1 MAHTAHRW
9 RFEAN
14 LQEWSLCSPCVLW
27 VSTEPRLSG
36 VAAITLTSPFLSYR
50 GSGLSRLSIPSAK
63 SPTFVLVTAQGMK
76 GTQGFFCLPNRHSG
90 LQAGSLGRGQLCTHT
105 SCLLVL
111 PWKGEEKPCC
121 CPEPADRWVQQ
132 EEATFWLAEGWL
144 FIIMLDPLHP
154 APGSQSPPEFPFP
167 ARCRVF

>member
-1 MAHTAHRW
+1 
-9 RFEAN
+9 
-14 LQEWSLCSPCVLW
+14 
-27 VSTEPRLSG
+27 
-36 VAAITLTSPFLSYR
+36 
-50 GSGLSRLSIPSAK
+50 
-63 SPTFVLVTAQGMK
+63 MK

-90 LQAGSLGRGQLCTHT
+90 LQAGSLWGGGQLCTHT

-111 PWKGEEKPCC
+111 PWKSEEKPSC

-154 APGSQSPPEFPFP
+154 APGSQSPPERVSISCTVQSFLVSSLP
-167 ARCRVF
+167 ASVPCLLAEDCNSSQGPWEQPRVFKACHATVGATALSGLVVLTSSFP